1 MRAVTPFLMF
11 QGEAAPALTLYLT
24 LPGARLLHR
33 QDTPEGRVQLAELD
47 LSGQRVRVTDSPI
60 PHAFTFTPSMSLF
73 LDCDTREEFDRVCDT
88 LGAGGAYLMPPDD
101 YGFSLRFAWLNDP
114 HGVSWQVNLPHA
126 P

>member
-11 QGEAAPALTLYLT
+11 QGQAGAALDLYLR

-73 LDCDTREEFDRVCDT
+73 LDCDTREEFNEVCGL
-88 LGAGGAYLMPPDD
+88 LGAGGDFLMPPGE
-101 YGFSLRFAWLNDP
+101 YGFSVRFAWLNDP
-114 HGVSWQVNLPHA
+114 HGVSWQVNLPA
-126 P
+126 

>member
-33 QDTPEGRVQLAELD
+33 QDTPDGRVQLAELD
-47 LSGQRVRVTDSPI
+47 
-60 PHAFTFTPSMSLF
+60 
-73 LDCDTREEFDRVCDT
+73 
-88 LGAGGAYLMPPDD
+88 LMPPDD